1 MGRIINIF
9 VSHAGEDENKIE
21 PVKQL
26 MRNKGFIIRD
36 DSITESEP
44 NNASNPDYIKYQILA
59 DRINRAGCMVVLIG
73 DKTASKDWV
82 NWEIDYAMKKEKR
95 IVGVF
100 LKGAK
105 DNDIPD
111 ALLKYGDALVGWN
124 SNKIADAINGEDIW
138 LDSSGKARAENNMF
152 HGTC

>member
-1 MGRIINIF
+1 MGKIINIF

-26 MRNKGFIIRD
+26 MRNKGLIVKD

-44 NNASNPDYIKYQILA
+44 NDASNNNYIKYQILA
-59 DRINRAGCMVVLIG
+59 DRINWAGCMVVLIG

-82 NWEIDYAMKKEKR
+82 NWEITYAMKKGKR

-100 LKGAK
+100 LQGAK

-111 ALLKYGDALVGWN
+111 ALAKYGDALVGWN
-124 SNKIADAINGEDIW
+124 SNKIADAINGENIW
-138 LDSSGKARAENNMF
+138 LDSSGKASAEKNIF
-152 HGTC
+152 HSTC

>member
-1 MGRIINIF
+1 MGKIINIF

-21 PVKQL
+21 SVKQL
-26 MRNKGFIIRD
+26 MRNKGFTVRD
-36 DSITESEP
+36 ASITESEP
-44 NNASNPDYIKYQILA
+44 NNASNTEYIKYKILKP
-59 DRINRAGCMVVLIG
+59 RIDWAGCMVVLIG

-82 NWEIDYAMKKEKR
+82 NWEIDYAMKKGKR

-100 LKGAK
+100 LQGAK

-111 ALLKYGDALVGWN
+111 ALLNCGDALVGWN
-124 SNKIADAINGEDIW
+124 SNKIADAINGENIW
-138 LDSSGKARAENNMF
+138 LDSSGKARAESNMF